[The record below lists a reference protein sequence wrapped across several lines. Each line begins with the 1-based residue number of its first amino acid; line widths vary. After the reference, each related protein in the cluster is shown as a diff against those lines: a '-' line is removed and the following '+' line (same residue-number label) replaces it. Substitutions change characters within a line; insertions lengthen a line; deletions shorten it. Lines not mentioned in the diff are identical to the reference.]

1 MNIMREL
8 IEIYDLLFDRYGT
21 QHWWPGETRDE
32 IIIGAILTQNTNW
45 KNVVKAIE
53 NLKTNNFLTLEN
65 LAKADIRKIAQSIRP
80 SGYYNQKAFRLQE
93 IARHLLKN
101 GMQSFFALKT
111 DEMRAE
117 LLGFKGIGP
126 ETADSILLYAFEK
139 PVFVI
144 DAYTKRIFHRSG
156 FFPENISYDEAQK
169 FFMDNLQKN
178 VELYNEF
185 HALLVQHA
193 KECCQKNPHCL
204 KCVLLKRCKFY
215 NYDLNQ
221 EQ

>member
-8 IEIYDLLFDRYGT
+8 IEIYDLLYDRYGP

-45 KNVVKAIE
+45 KNVEKAIE
-53 NLKTNNFLTLEN
+53 NLKINNLFTLEN
-65 LAKADIRKIAQSIRP
+65 LAKADIPTIAQSIRP
-80 SGYYNQKAFRLQE
+80 SGYYNQKALRLQE
-93 IARHLLKN
+93 IAQHLLKN
-101 GMQSFFALKT
+101 GMQSFCVLT
-111 DEMRAE
+111 INEMRAE
-117 LLGFKGIGP
+117 LLGLKGIGP

-144 DAYTKRIFHRSG
+144 DAYTKRIFQRLG
-156 FFPENISYDEAQK
+156 FFPENISYDQAQN

-185 HALLVQHA
+185 HALIVRHA
-193 KECCQKNPHCL
+193 KECCQKNPRCL
-204 KCVLLKRCKFY
+204 KCVLLKRCKYY

>member
-8 IEIYDLLFDRYGT
+8 IEIYDHLYDRYGP

-32 IIIGAILTQNTNW
+32 IILGAILTQNTNW
-45 KNVVKAIE
+45 KNVEKAIG
-53 NLKTNNFLTLEN
+53 NLKINNLLTLKN
-65 LAKADIRKIAQSIRP
+65 LAKADIPKIAQSIRP
-80 SGYYNQKAFRLQE
+80 SGYYNQKALRLQE
-93 IARHLLKN
+93 IAQHILKN
-101 GMQSFFALKT
+101 GLESFCTLTT
-111 DEMRAE
+111 DEMRTE
-117 LLGFKGIGP
+117 LLGLKGIGP

-144 DAYTKRIFHRSG
+144 DAYTKRIFQRLG

-178 VELYNEF
+178 VQLYNEF
-185 HALLVQHA
+185 HALLVRHA